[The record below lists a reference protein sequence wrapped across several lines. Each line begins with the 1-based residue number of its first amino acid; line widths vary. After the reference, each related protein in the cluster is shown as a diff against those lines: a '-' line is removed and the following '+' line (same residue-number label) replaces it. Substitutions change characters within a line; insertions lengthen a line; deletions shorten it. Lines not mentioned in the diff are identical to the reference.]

1 MVSPVVRETPGEV
14 SFLLYHRLSHMYPR
28 VYYDARLEP
37 SYTNPGEWPW
47 AVLIFNN
54 GKYVGA
60 GALMDNDVVVTV
72 GHKVQKFVNNLESLT
87 VRLGDWN
94 PNGLDTLEEHPH
106 IEVRVQCVKLHP
118 EADLSSTLANNVAV
132 LKLEAAKE
140 KLNLTAREKAV
151 LNLVDLR
158 RGPRRPAS
166 NPRGVEGSSVVSGVS
181 DLDRRLGLVSHNLN
195 KDPLGAQTKREVAQ
209 SYINTVCLPNTETKF
224 SGSDKKCWVAAW
236 GQDLKRQREVDLPLV
251 DKEECERRLRP
262 VFQARGLTNWSLKPS
277 EICAGGVPGKDTCQG
292 EGGAPLVCYDKNS
305 DLFFA
310 VGLVNYGFECNS
322 DKPAVYTN
330 LANQGVKEFITT
342 AISNQEFCQ
351 L

>member
-1 MVSPVVRETPGEV
+1 
-14 SFLLYHRLSHMYPR
+14 
-28 VYYDARLEP
+28 
-37 SYTNPGEWPW
+37 
-47 AVLIFNN
+47 
-54 GKYVGA
+54 
-60 GALMDNDVVVTV
+60 MDNDVVVTV

-94 PNGLDTLEEHPH
+94 PNGLDKLEEHPH

-140 KLNLTAREKAV
+140 KLNLTARQKAV

-209 SYINTVCLPNTETKF
+209 SYINTVCLPNTETQF

-292 EGGAPLVCYDKNS
+292 EGGAPLVCYDKVRIMIGFKKDWVARLRQASNS
-305 DLFFA
+305 MNILI
-310 VGLVNYGFECNS
+310 
-322 DKPAVYTN
+322 
-330 LANQGVKEFITT
+330 VKI
-342 AISNQEFCQ
+342 
-351 L
+351 